1 LRTRAE
7 TATWFGDHD
16 LPEGTVHFIGIGGAG
31 MSAIARILL
40 NSGRRVSGSDS
51 VESTT
56 LDDLRKRGAMIF
68 IGHAADN
75 VAEADVVIVSD
86 AVDLETNP
94 EFIEAGKR
102 GLQLRKRSEALGA
115 ILQNKRTIA
124 VTGSHGKSTTTAI
137 LGQIL
142 IDAGLDPLV
151 IVGADVPVFD
161 HNVRFGGGEIAVVE
175 ACEAYGGIE
184 DLRPE
189 SVLLVNLEPEHMD
202 FHKTWENLRDMLV
215 EVAGRARGQ
224 TKLVYCG
231 SDSGSREVASQ
242 VPNAIPYECSSLL
255 EPGKMRIPGDL
266 NRLNASGA
274 MAMAIVL
281 GVNESTAANS
291 AHKAY
296 PCDRRLQFIGE
307 EFGIRVYDD
316 YAHHP
321 TEIRSTIQALR
332 SRHPSERLIIAYQP
346 HLYTR
351 THEHMDQFA
360 PAFGGADL
368 VVLTDIYPAR
378 EDPIPGVSSAL
389 IVERLETLGVA
400 CGYVPSRHLLPRFVA
415 SIATAGDI
423 VVGMG
428 AGNIEFFAAD
438 FLLELN
444 RRRELRICVMLGG
457 ESVER
462 EVSICSGRMAAE
474 ALKSRGYSVTTLDP
488 TDSLLSSG
496 DVSSLVGTVR
506 PDLVFLALHGTGAE
520 DGRIQGLLDML
531 HLPFTGSGLRASA
544 LAMDKAATKRLL
556 EDAGIPTPSG
566 IVIRSGDDLA
576 EIRTPCVVKP
586 NAQGSTIGLTFVQN
600 SEQLAG
606 AISKALKYDTEA
618 LIEEFVE
625 GTEISVPVLCD
636 EALPVVEIC
645 PASGSYDYASKYT
658 VGATDEIVPARISEE
673 VAKIAQGYAL
683 LAHKAIGAE
692 DFSRTDMIVAGDK
705 VVVLEIN
712 TLPGLTE
719 TSLLPNSAAAA
730 GISYPDLC
738 ERILLSA
745 MGRYGIKK
753 EG

>member
-1 LRTRAE
+1 MRTRAE
-7 TATWFGDHD
+7 TKKWFGNHD
-16 LPEGTVHFIGIGGAG
+16 LPDGTVHLIGIGGAG

-40 NSGRRVSGSDS
+40 SSGRRVTGSDS
-51 VESTT
+51 VASETVH
-56 LDDLRKRGAMIF
+56 DLRNRGATIF
-68 IGHAADN
+68 VGQSAENVDDADI
-75 VAEADVVIVSD
+75 VIVSD
-86 AVDLETNP
+86 AVDLGTNP
-94 EFIEAGKR
+94 EFMEACKR

-115 ILQNKRTIA
+115 ILMNKRTIA

-142 IDAGLDPLV
+142 IEAGLDPLV

-161 HNVRFGGGEIAVVE
+161 HNVRFGSGEIAVVE

-202 FHKTWENLRDMLV
+202 FHETWENLRDMLV
-215 EVAGRARGQ
+215 DVAGRACGQ

-231 SDSGSREVASQ
+231 PDSGSREVAAQ
-242 VPNAIPYECSSLL
+242 VENAVPYDYSPLL
-255 EPGKMRIPGDL
+255 DPKKMRIPGDL

-274 MAMAIVL
+274 MAMAVAL
-281 GVNESTAANS
+281 GVDQSTAAN
-291 AHKAY
+291 AAQNAY

-307 EFGIRVYDD
+307 EFGITVYDD

-321 TEIRSTIQALR
+321 TEIRSSIQALR
-332 SRHPSERLIIAYQP
+332 SRHPRARLIIAYQP

-351 THEHMDQFA
+351 TQKHLDEFA
-360 PAFGGADL
+360 PALSGADL

-378 EDPIPGVSSAL
+378 ENPIPGISSAL
-389 IVERLETLGVA
+389 IVERLEAQGVA

-415 SIATAGDI
+415 SIATKGDI

-428 AGNIEFFAAD
+428 AGTIEFFAAG
-438 FLLELN
+438 FLQELK
-444 RRRELRICVMLGG
+444 RRKELRICVMLGG

-462 EVSICSGRMAAE
+462 EVSICSGTMAAD
-474 ALKSRGYSVTTLDP
+474 ALRSKGYQVTTLDP
-488 TDSLLSSG
+488 TEALLSSG
-496 DVSSLVGTVR
+496 DVSSLIGAER

-556 EDAGIPTPSG
+556 ENAGIPTPSG
-566 IVIRSGDDLA
+566 IVIRAGDDLP

-586 NAQGSTIGLTFVQN
+586 NAQGSTIGLTFVE
-600 SEQLAG
+600 SSGQLPD

-618 LIEEFVE
+618 LIEEHVE
-625 GTEISVPVLCD
+625 GIEISVPVLCD

-645 PASGSYDYASKYT
+645 PASGSYDYAAKYT
-658 VGATDEIVPARISEE
+658 VGATDEIVPARIPEE
-673 VAKIAQGYAL
+673 ITKIAQDYAL
-683 LAHKAIGAE
+683 RAHKAIGAE
-692 DFSRTDMIVAGDK
+692 DFSRTDMIVSGDK

-719 TSLLPNSAAAA
+719 TSLIPNSAAAA
-730 GISYPDLC
+730 GICYPDLC